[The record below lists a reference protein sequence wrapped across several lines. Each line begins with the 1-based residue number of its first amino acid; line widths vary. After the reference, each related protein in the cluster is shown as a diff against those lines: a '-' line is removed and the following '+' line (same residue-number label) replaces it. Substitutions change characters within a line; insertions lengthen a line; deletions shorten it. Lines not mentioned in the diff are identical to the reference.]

1 MLNTMLC
8 SEKKVALITGVLGH
22 DGVYLAAFLLDKG
35 YFVHVIKKQG
45 YFFNSEL
52 VSALCQDS
60 PLIDRHIILHDND
73 SKDSTNLS
81 AIIQKVQPDE
91 IYNLGAQSLDKRS
104 NKSPEY
110 CVNVDELGILRILEA
125 VRLLGLT
132 DKCRI
137 YHGSSSEISS
147 LLQEEG
153 KDKVAPFCSSS
164 SYALSQLYEY
174 WTTVNYRDTYQ
185 MYACNAILLNHESP
199 LEAAEAHKIIK
210 AIARIALGM
219 QDRLYLENLSVQRK
233 WGNAKDYVEAI
244 WLTLQQ
250 NKAADHVI
258 DIGLTSTIREF
269 IRLSFAE
276 LGIEV
281 EFCGRGEQEKG
292 VIIDIDEERLANLNI
307 DKDAIKFGQTVVKI
321 GEPIF
326 SPLKVDFIS
335 MDTDKTKIGLKW
347 TPKYDLGM
355 LINEMMYSG
364 LSQVREEE
372 FSQE

>member
-1 MLNTMLC
+1 MLC

-22 DGVYLAAFLLDKG
+22 DGVYFAAFLLDKG

-60 PLIDRHIILHDND
+60 PLIDRHIILHDNN

-91 IYNLGAQSLDKRS
+91 IYDLGAQSLDKRS

-153 KDKVAPFCSSS
+153 KDKVAPFYSSS

-219 QDRLYLENLSVQRK
+219 QDRLYLDNLSVQRK

-258 DIGLTSTIREF
+258 DTGLTSTIREF

-335 MDTDKTKIGLKW
+335 MDTDKTKISLKW